1 MSSLLF
7 RKLRIC
13 SESEQAAMEL
23 EFHRHKTLLWGPN
36 GAGKSAVLKS
46 VFRAFDAEPHGELP
60 GWDYSA
66 IVAVDFTALGRNLTA
81 VRREDLRALFEGDQ
95 LLGATTS
102 SQEWNALFADAVGF
116 RLNLVDRE
124 GEFRHAAP
132 SNYFLPFFIN
142 QDGSFEKEWAT
153 FERLKQFVSP
163 VLPTLEY
170 FAEVRPPRYFEL
182 KADEQ
187 SVKAKEADLKVELA
201 TLQRTRARVK
211 RNLRTIPVKLSEKEF
226 QSEVR
231 ELTARLADL
240 SKAQDELRRSIVED
254 QDIEASLQQ
263 QIRLSEAALKE
274 HAADFTFAAEAS
286 DADHRFV
293 CPTCHAVHDDSF
305 HTFLGLAEDARELS
319 VLKGRLEAQ
328 LDTAKQRLDRNRRK
342 AVALKTNYA
351 QLQDLLAT
359 KRGRF
364 TFDDFL
370 KSRSAFV
377 ADEQLANEE
386 GHVAKELDQ
395 RSQAL
400 RDIKS
405 ELKAVDQ
412 AHDSAGPLNAFREN
426 FQRAIVEFDSD
437 RPEGIEKWRLDKRP
451 YSSGSR
457 RARAI
462 IAYYSA
468 LWKTIERNN
477 DLPAPIVIDSPNQ
490 GAQDRDHLKQLL
502 TSLASTAPKDAQVI
516 LAHEE
521 NAHQFKSD
529 LVVAFHK
536 DKRILTRE
544 RFTKLA
550 PQMFSYVERAR
561 AALAGIAPDG
571 EAPRELTAL
580 AAPQLEPAQGAL
592 DFSDERVVEVVILCE
607 DPSDALVLMEYL
619 KLKSRV
625 GEAIAVE
632 GLEMTAPLGAVQS
645 GRPVIAFK
653 LAFREGIPDGAIA
666 DALGD
671 VLRAASAS
679 DVIIGGTPVETA
691 VAADHA
697 KVEELVRSRA
707 APRGGAGA
715 TP

>member
-1 MSSLLF
+1 
-7 RKLRIC
+7 
-13 SESEQAAMEL
+13 MEL

-36 GAGKSAVLKS
+36 GAGKSAILKS
-46 VFRAFDAEPHGELP
+46 AFRAFDAEPHGELP

-66 IVAVDFTALGRNLTA
+66 IVAVDFTAQGRNLTA

-132 SNYFLPFFIN
+132 SNFFLPFFIN

-153 FERLKQFVSP
+153 FERLKQFLSP
-163 VLPTLEY
+163 VVPTLEY

-182 KADEQ
+182 KAEEQ
-187 SVKAKEADLKVELA
+187 SVKAKEAELKVELA

-211 RNLRTIPVKLSEKEF
+211 KNLRTIPVKLSEKEF

-274 HAADFTFAAEAS
+274 HAADFKFAAEAS

-342 AVALKTNYA
+342 AVALKTDYGR
-351 QLQDLLAT
+351 LQDLLAT

-377 ADEQLANEE
+377 ADEQLASEE
-386 GHVAKELDQ
+386 CQVAKELKG
-395 RSQAL
+395 RSKAL
-400 RDIKS
+400 LDIKM
-405 ELKAVDQ
+405 ELTAVAL

-468 LWKTIERNN
+468 LWKTIARNKN
-477 DLPAPIVIDSPNQ
+477 LPAPVVIDSPNQ
-490 GAQDRDHLKQLL
+490 GAQDREHLKQLL
-502 TSLASTAPKDAQVI
+502 TSLASTAPTDAQVI

-521 NAHQFKSD
+521 NAHQFNAD
-529 LVVAFHK
+529 LVVAFQK
-536 DKRILTRE
+536 NKRILTRE
-544 RFTKLA
+544 KFVQLA
-550 PQMFSYVERAR
+550 PEMFSYVERAR
-561 AALAGIAPDG
+561 ATLAGIVPASDVSHVG
-571 EAPRELTAL
+571 
-580 AAPQLEPAQGAL
+580 AAPAVPEALPAQGAL
-592 DFSDERVVEVVILCE
+592 NFGDERVVEMVILCE
-607 DPSDALVLMEYL
+607 GATEASILMEYL
-619 KLKSRV
+619 KLMARV
-625 GEAIAVE
+625 GQRVAVE
-632 GLEMTAPLGAVQS
+632 GLAMTAPLGAVQS
-645 GRPVIAFK
+645 GGPVITFK
-653 LAFREGIPDGAIA
+653 LAFREGIPSGVIA

-671 VLRAASAS
+671 VLKAATTSEI
-679 DVIIGGTPVETA
+679 VISGTPVDDA

-707 APRGGAGA
+707 APRGGASA
-715 TP
+715 AP